1 MEIRELIHRIESVAP
16 LEAAA
21 QWDLSGLQV
30 ASHRT
35 NVQKMAVCLDPV
47 PATITKALAIKPD
60 FVLAHHPLTL
70 KPNLPR
76 RLDNYH
82 ETLRLLLSNDVTL
95 YSAHTSLDVNSTGP
109 AGWLAQELD
118 LQDVQVLK
126 PNILGA
132 QFGFG
137 LVGDLKTPLDTL
149 SFLSQISKIIP
160 VPETTVIGPEPQIIN
175 RVAYCTG
182 SGASLLDLAARAQ
195 TDIFITGDVKYHA
208 ALDAQIFV
216 LDVGHHSLE
225 EEMMRRFAELLAKAL
240 PSVEVTFIPSASP
253 YRMLSSLLATN

>member
-1 MEIRELIHRIESVAP
+1 MEIKEIIHRIESVAP

-35 NVQKMAVCLDPV
+35 YIKKMAVCLDPT
-47 PATITKALAIKPD
+47 PETISKALDTGAD
-60 FVLAHHPLTL
+60 FILAHHPLSL
-70 KPNLPR
+70 KPSLPR
-76 RLDNYH
+76 KLDNYH
-82 ETLRLLLSNDVTL
+82 ATLRLLLTSDVAL

-109 AGWLAQELD
+109 AAWLANELE
-118 LQDVQVLK
+118 LESVQVLK

-132 QFGFG
+132 NFGFG
-137 LVGDLKTPLDTL
+137 LVGDLKTTIDTP
-149 SFLSQISKIIP
+149 SFLSRVSKLVN
-160 VPETTVIGPEPQIIN
+160 VPEATVIGQQPHVIG

-182 SGASLLDLAARAQ
+182 SGASLLELAARSLA
-195 TDIFITGDVKYHA
+195 DIFITGDVKYHA

-225 EEMMRRFAELLAKAL
+225 EEMMRRFAELLAKSL
-240 PSVEVTFIPSASP
+240 SSVEVTFIPSSSP
-253 YRMLSSLLATN
+253 YTMLSSIIPSN